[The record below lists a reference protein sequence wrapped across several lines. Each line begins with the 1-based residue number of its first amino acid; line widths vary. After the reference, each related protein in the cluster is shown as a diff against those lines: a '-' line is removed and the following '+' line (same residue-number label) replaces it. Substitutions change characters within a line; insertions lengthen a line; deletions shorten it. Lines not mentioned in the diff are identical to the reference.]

1 MRDYRNL
8 YIGEAE
14 EYVREERADRRGDI
28 NDRLNFAKNAM
39 LDKLVGSYL

>member
-8 YIGEAE
+8 YIERLKK
-14 EYVREERADRRGDI
+14 YVREERADRRGDI